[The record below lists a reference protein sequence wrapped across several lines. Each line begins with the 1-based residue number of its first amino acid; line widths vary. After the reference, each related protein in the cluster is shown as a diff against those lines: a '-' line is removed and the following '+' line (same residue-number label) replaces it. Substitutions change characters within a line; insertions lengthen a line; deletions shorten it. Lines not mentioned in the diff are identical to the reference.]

1 MYSSNFTLLGRG
13 SYKCQSV
20 KFREQTYMSYTRQH
34 IDRENIS
41 LSLSKFPK
49 DKGIKSARLNIRS
62 LKNKTADLEQF
73 LRSNPYD
80 LLGISETWLDA
91 DISSDT
97 ISIDGYKFE
106 RLDRNTLG
114 GGVSCYINERYTY
127 IRRKD
132 L

>member
-1 MYSSNFTLLGRG
+1 MSHKSIGTLQILNIGQL
-13 SYKCQSV
+13 KSV
-20 KFREQTYMSYTRQH
+20 AFLLTHTV
-34 IDRENIS
+34 DRENIS
-41 LSLSKFPK
+41 LSNFPK
-49 DKGIKSARLNIRS
+49 DKGIKIAHLNIRS

-114 GGVSCYINERYTY
+114 GGVGCYINERYTY
-127 IRRKD
+127 MRRKD